1 MKNNSAARS
10 IYVIGAL
17 FFVFG
22 FVTWI
27 NSVLIPFLKQICELT
42 DFQAYFVTFAFYIS
56 DFVMAIPSSWVLRR
70 SGFVRGMS
78 YGLLAMA
85 VGSILFIPAA
95 LDRSYALFLLG
106 LFLQGTGLA
115 LLQTASNP
123 YVTILGPI
131 ESAAQRISIMGVC
144 NKIAGMTGIFLLSR
158 FLFSDIEGISA
169 KIAGLTGADKI
180 AELHVLA
187 EKIIVPY
194 VCITV
199 VLILLALVIRFA
211 AKLPEIDVESN
222 CEEAGHERRS
232 LLDYPYF
239 WLGAVSLFLY
249 VGAEVVAID
258 TLPLYGESQG
268 LSGDVATKLG
278 ICSLVATTIGYLI
291 GIVLVPKYVPQRKAF
306 IACLT
311 LALLFLAGA
320 LLTSGITSIVFIVLM
335 SFAHSLMWPSLWPL
349 AIENLGKYTQ
359 LASAILIM
367 GIAGGAIMPMLYGA
381 WADAI
386 GNRHLPYLILAPG
399 YLFMIYFAVR
409 GYKVGRSLPK

>member
-56 DFVMAIPSSWVLRR
+56 YFVMAIPSSWVLRR

-311 LALLFLAGA
+311 LALLFLAGYYVDRFHRA
-320 LLTSGITSIVFIVLM
+320 DELRA
-335 SFAHSLMWPSLWPL
+335 FADVAEPVAACHREFGQVYPARFGYPD
-349 AIENLGKYTQ
+349 
-359 LASAILIM
+359 
-367 GIAGGAIMPMLYGA
+367 YGYRRRGHH
-381 WADAI
+381 ADALR
-386 GNRHLPYLILAPG
+386 GMGRRDRQPSPAVPDSRSGVSVYD
-399 YLFMIYFAVR
+399 LFR
-409 GYKVGRSLPK
+409 CSRL

>member
-56 DFVMAIPSSWVLRR
+56 YFVMAIPSSWVLRR

-211 AKLPEIDVESN
+211 
-222 CEEAGHERRS
+222 
-232 LLDYPYF
+232 
-239 WLGAVSLFLY
+239 
-249 VGAEVVAID
+249 
-258 TLPLYGESQG
+258 
-268 LSGDVATKLG
+268 
-278 ICSLVATTIGYLI
+278 
-291 GIVLVPKYVPQRKAF
+291 VPQVVRRPQQTGEQAAPDPHKQPHHQTKQQPPAVDAKALSAECHF
-306 IACLT
+306 RIHPSEEGPDRVAPGVALSF
-311 LALLFLAGA
+311 LLFHGSPRLSA
-320 LLTSGITSIVFIVLM
+320 LCFPPIISHFPAFAMGTHGPWARDFLPFPGLPRPPGCQKASIYDKIIKTVR
-335 SFAHSLMWPSLWPL
+335 
-349 AIENLGKYTQ
+349 NL
-359 LASAILIM
+359 
-367 GIAGGAIMPMLYGA
+367 
-381 WADAI
+381 
-386 GNRHLPYLILAPG
+386 
-399 YLFMIYFAVR
+399 YFFEMR
-409 GYKVGRSLPK
+409 

>member
-56 DFVMAIPSSWVLRR
+56 YFVMAIPSSWVLRR

-158 FLFSDIEGISA
+158 FL
-169 KIAGLTGADKI
+169 
-180 AELHVLA
+180 VL
-187 EKIIVPY
+187 
-194 VCITV
+194 
-199 VLILLALVIRFA
+199 
-211 AKLPEIDVESN
+211 
-222 CEEAGHERRS
+222 GHRGNIGQDRRS
-232 LLDYPYF
+232 D
-239 WLGAVSLFLY
+239 
-249 VGAEVVAID
+249 
-258 TLPLYGESQG
+258 
-268 LSGDVATKLG
+268 
-278 ICSLVATTIGYLI
+278 
-291 GIVLVPKYVPQRKAF
+291 R
-306 IACLT
+306 
-311 LALLFLAGA
+311 
-320 LLTSGITSIVFIVLM
+320 
-335 SFAHSLMWPSLWPL
+335 
-349 AIENLGKYTQ
+349 
-359 LASAILIM
+359 
-367 GIAGGAIMPMLYGA
+367 
-381 WADAI
+381 
-386 GNRHLPYLILAPG
+386 R
-399 YLFMIYFAVR
+399 R
-409 GYKVGRSLPK
+409 

>member
-56 DFVMAIPSSWVLRR
+56 YFVMAIPSSWVLRR

-131 ESAAQRISIMGVC
+131 ESAAQRISIRGVC
-144 NKIAGMTGIFLLSR
+144 N
-158 FLFSDIEGISA
+158 

>member
-1 MKNNSAARS
+1 M
-10 IYVIGAL
+10 
-17 FFVFG
+17 
-22 FVTWI
+22 
-27 NSVLIPFLKQICELT
+27 
-42 DFQAYFVTFAFYIS
+42 
-56 DFVMAIPSSWVLRR
+56 
-70 SGFVRGMS
+70 
-78 YGLLAMA
+78 
-85 VGSILFIPAA
+85 
-95 LDRSYALFLLG
+95 
-106 LFLQGTGLA
+106 
-115 LLQTASNP
+115 
-123 YVTILGPI
+123 
-131 ESAAQRISIMGVC
+131 
-144 NKIAGMTGIFLLSR
+144 
-158 FLFSDIEGISA
+158 
-169 KIAGLTGADKI
+169 
-180 AELHVLA
+180 
-187 EKIIVPY
+187 
-194 VCITV
+194 
-199 VLILLALVIRFA
+199 
-211 AKLPEIDVESN
+211 
-222 CEEAGHERRS
+222 
-232 LLDYPYF
+232 
-239 WLGAVSLFLY
+239 
-249 VGAEVVAID
+249 GAEVVAID

-381 WADAI
+381 WADTI

>member
-1 MKNNSAARS
+1 M
-10 IYVIGAL
+10 
-17 FFVFG
+17 
-22 FVTWI
+22 
-27 NSVLIPFLKQICELT
+27 
-42 DFQAYFVTFAFYIS
+42 
-56 DFVMAIPSSWVLRR
+56 
-70 SGFVRGMS
+70 
-78 YGLLAMA
+78 
-85 VGSILFIPAA
+85 
-95 LDRSYALFLLG
+95 
-106 LFLQGTGLA
+106 
-115 LLQTASNP
+115 
-123 YVTILGPI
+123 TILGPI

-169 KIAGLTGADKI
+169 KIAGLTGADT
-180 AELHVLA
+180 LA

-291 GIVLVPKYVPQRKAF
+291 GIVLVPKYVSQRKAF

-349 AIENLGKYTQ
+349 AIENLG
-359 LASAILIM
+359 
-367 GIAGGAIMPMLYGA
+367 
-381 WADAI
+381 
-386 GNRHLPYLILAPG
+386 
-399 YLFMIYFAVR
+399 
-409 GYKVGRSLPK
+409 

>member
-1 MKNNSAARS
+1 M
-10 IYVIGAL
+10 
-17 FFVFG
+17 
-22 FVTWI
+22 
-27 NSVLIPFLKQICELT
+27 
-42 DFQAYFVTFAFYIS
+42 
-56 DFVMAIPSSWVLRR
+56 
-70 SGFVRGMS
+70 
-78 YGLLAMA
+78 
-85 VGSILFIPAA
+85 GSEMCIR
-95 LDRSYALFLLG
+95 DR
-106 LFLQGTGLA
+106 
-115 LLQTASNP
+115 
-123 YVTILGPI
+123 
-131 ESAAQRISIMGVC
+131 
-144 NKIAGMTGIFLLSR
+144 
-158 FLFSDIEGISA
+158 
-169 KIAGLTGADKI
+169 
-180 AELHVLA
+180 
-187 EKIIVPY
+187 
-194 VCITV
+194 
-199 VLILLALVIRFA
+199 
-211 AKLPEIDVESN
+211 
-222 CEEAGHERRS
+222 
-232 LLDYPYF
+232 
-239 WLGAVSLFLY
+239 FLY

>member
-1 MKNNSAARS
+1 M
-10 IYVIGAL
+10 
-17 FFVFG
+17 
-22 FVTWI
+22 
-27 NSVLIPFLKQICELT
+27 
-42 DFQAYFVTFAFYIS
+42 
-56 DFVMAIPSSWVLRR
+56 
-70 SGFVRGMS
+70 
-78 YGLLAMA
+78 
-85 VGSILFIPAA
+85 
-95 LDRSYALFLLG
+95 
-106 LFLQGTGLA
+106 
-115 LLQTASNP
+115 
-123 YVTILGPI
+123 TILGPI

-169 KIAGLTGADKI
+169 KIAGLTGADGGTQALI
-180 AELHVLA
+180 QANAFWTLA
-187 EKIIVPY
+187 TCIVKATAAGWVAGLVY
-194 VCITV
+194 RA
-199 VLILLALVIRFA
+199 LRKHQALVIRFA

>member
-56 DFVMAIPSSWVLRR
+56 YFVMAIPSSWVLRR

-306 IACLT
+306 IACR
-311 LALLFLAGA
+311 ACGR
-320 LLTSGITSIVFIVLM
+320 
-335 SFAHSLMWPSLWPL
+335 WPSRIW
-349 AIENLGKYTQ
+349 
-359 LASAILIM
+359 ASI
-367 GIAGGAIMPMLYGA
+367 PS
-381 WADAI
+381 
-386 GNRHLPYLILAPG
+386 
-399 YLFMIYFAVR
+399 
-409 GYKVGRSLPK
+409 SLRLS